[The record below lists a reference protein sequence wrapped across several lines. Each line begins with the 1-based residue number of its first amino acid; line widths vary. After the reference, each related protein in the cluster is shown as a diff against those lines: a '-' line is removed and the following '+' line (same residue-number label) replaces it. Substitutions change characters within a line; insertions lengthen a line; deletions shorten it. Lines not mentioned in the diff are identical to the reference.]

1 MWLQSEARRHY
12 LDVAKWTYSLSGVCL
27 ICPPKAARLS
37 TRSSRQRH
45 CCMRPRS
52 PCTGDQVWGA
62 ASLAAASSRYLSPA
76 WTFQIDS
83 QLASAAE
90 TSRWTSSLCWR
101 TAGSCSFRARVCKP
115 FIELRRGMI
124 RWKGSL
130 YRDKLRGRDFRRSV
144 TKIWGKLS
152 RSSDQIIC
160 SKVWESRCSSTQLLS
175 AAMHQSYD
183 ATGLVAMQWPRQGIS

>member
-83 QLASAAE
+83 QLASAAG

-144 TKIWGKLS
+144 SKIWGVGITLQQYSIIIGSDAPILWCYWLS
-152 RSSDQIIC
+152 SY
-160 SKVWESRCSSTQLLS
+160 
-175 AAMHQSYD
+175 AMTSPGYILKT
-183 ATGLVAMQWPRQGIS
+183 APKALIS